1 MSSEIRSTQKR
12 INDIVA
18 IQGAYQTMQELHPIH
33 DTWQK
38 KNFKSARDRY
48 RNEHSDELD
57 RYRKAVGLLM
67 KVNGSK
73 TVDHAALRSEFQD
86 LTDDNAV
93 RNAELEA
100 VKDELKQLRSIR
112 YYVSKVIPE
121 EAEPEKVS
129 ISDRLTDGRLHSDRT
144 AAGQVPEQT
153 EQKKNIEHSGTLRK
167 EGARKGGSCNNLIV
181 HTADA
186 VFAASAFSYPLR
198 LSPS

>member
-1 MSSEIRSTQKR
+1 
-12 INDIVA
+12 
-18 IQGAYQTMQELHPIH
+18 MQELQPVH
-33 DTWQK
+33 DAWQK

-86 LTDDNAV
+86 LTDDNAA

-112 YYVSKVIPE
+112 YYISKVVPE
-121 EAEPEKVS
+121 EVEPEKVS

-144 AAGQVPEQT
+144 AAGQVPEQN
-153 EQKKNIEHSGTLRK
+153 EQKKNIEH
-167 EGARKGGSCNNLIV
+167 
-181 HTADA
+181 
-186 VFAASAFSYPLR
+186 
-198 LSPS
+198 